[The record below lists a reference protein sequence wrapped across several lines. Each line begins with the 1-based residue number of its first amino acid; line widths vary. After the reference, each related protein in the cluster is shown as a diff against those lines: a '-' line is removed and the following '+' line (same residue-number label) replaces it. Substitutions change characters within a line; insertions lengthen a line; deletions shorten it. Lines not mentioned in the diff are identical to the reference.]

1 MQVDNRRQNSKS
13 TLWDNH
19 GFRNCATA
27 PCYKLSCNESHAFIG
42 SSIVHCIHGKWNA
55 SFPSCKGMLFT
66 YVKKKD
72 IQLLS
77 IRSVFYSVGHL
88 KEKSWRQFPIKW
100 CSQQH
105 TIVHKR
111 SSHFY
116 LNAEKIRRP
125 FQLLTTLVRSNIF
138 VASILKKQEST
149 ELLKELIGFPTRA
162 KGR

>member
-13 TLWDNH
+13 TLGDNH

-27 PCYKLSCNESHAFIG
+27 PCYKLSCNESHALIG

-72 IQLLS
+72 IQLLF
-77 IRSVFYSVGHL
+77 IRSVCYSVGHL

-111 SSHFY
+111 PSLSECWKSTPSFPVINDFGTIKHICCI
-116 LNAEKIRRP
+116 NPEEARKHW
-125 FQLLTTLVRSNIF
+125 TTQRTHWISY
-138 VASILKKQEST
+138 SCQ
-149 ELLKELIGFPTRA
+149 R
-162 KGR
+162 